1 MIVDCF
7 AYVIF
12 NTDVNLFHLKPEI
25 TSFSKFGTK
34 DQNCQF
40 KLKFGS
46 WINSNVQKS
55 MAVFT
60 FCFQPPRKYQLKIK
74 FATMI
79 NLNMKNLKLIFIFDV
94 FDRKYLFFGKFCAK
108 LYVQEFSV
116 QNCMVVFT
124 FSLLG
129 HKYPF
134 WENWSE
140 SSKLTVSAR
149 IWYLD

>member
-12 NTDVNLFHLKPEI
+12 NTGVNLFHLKPEMS
-25 TSFSKFGTK
+25 SFSKFGTK

-60 FCFQPPRKYQLKIK
+60 FLFSTTTKI
-74 FATMI
+74 
-79 NLNMKNLKLIFIFDV
+79 
-94 FDRKYLFFGKFCAK
+94 
-108 LYVQEFSV
+108 SV
-116 QNCMVVFT
+116 EDKICY
-124 FSLLG
+124 
-129 HKYPF
+129 H
-134 WENWSE
+134 
-140 SSKLTVSAR
+140 
-149 IWYLD
+149 D